1 MAQAPYQYQ
10 WSGVPAATYNL
21 TAKAVDGLGG
31 SATSKAVQ
39 VAVTVQASQAQ
50 QGIYYVDSDQL
61 NTPRIITR
69 GTDNQIVWQ
78 WDNADAFGNNLPNE
92 NPSGVGTFTYN
103 PRFPGQYYDKETGL
117 FYNMNR
123 DYDPGTGRYVESDPI
138 GLKGGINTYA
148 YVGGNPIS
156 RIDPDGRFFFV
167 AAFGW
172 SFAAAA
178 ADTAVA
184 AGAAWWAANVTNQ
197 VKTPN
202 TGDPDSWHTNPGS
215 GQERKYGPNGERQY
229 DIDWDHDHGVG
240 SPHGHN
246 WGADGKR
253 EDNGVP
259 LSPWPRGRRPKT
271 CP

>member
-1 MAQAPYQYQ
+1 MRQRGAARPRPPRKKRLAFARGRGPKCASRENCTEKGESVFVHSAQ
-10 WSGVPAATYNL
+10 T
-21 TAKAVDGLGG
+21 VD
-31 SATSKAVQ
+31 
-39 VAVTVQASQAQ
+39 
-50 QGIYYVDSDQL
+50 
-61 NTPRIITR
+61 
-69 GTDNQIVWQ
+69 
-78 WDNADAFGNNLPNE
+78 
-92 NPSGVGTFTYN
+92 PSGENV
-103 PRFPGQYYDKETGL
+103 PSYDECVS
-117 FYNMNR
+117 
-123 DYDPGTGRYVESDPI
+123 GRNI
-138 GLKGGINTYA
+138 YA

-156 RIDPDGRFFFV
+156 RIDPDGQFFFV

-172 SFAAAA
+172 GAATAI
-178 ADTAVA
+178 ADAAVA
-184 AGAAWWAANVTNQ
+184 AGTAWWAANVTNQ

-246 WGADGKR
+246 WGPDGKR

-259 LSPWPRGRRPKT
+259 LSPWPRGRKSKT